1 MVLFTAD
8 YIFRESQVESWTP
21 TAGYT
26 APSPSLPDGWASRCI
41 SMIQISH
48 SQNIP
53 YCIQGTDVA
62 HPGVASQD
70 PEDKT
75 EHVYHKYYQVRKHIS
90 DVIILFVPREG
101 GLNGNSKKKFIMEVK
116 TVKTRKSTECCKI
129 WPKSTTIC
137 HKTVLSIREAF
148 IKKK

>member
-1 MVLFTAD
+1 MLFTAD
-8 YIFRESQVESWTP
+8 YIFRESQLESWTP

-90 DVIILFVPREG
+90 DVIIL
-101 GLNGNSKKKFIMEVK
+101 
-116 TVKTRKSTECCKI
+116 
-129 WPKSTTIC
+129 
-137 HKTVLSIREAF
+137 
-148 IKKK
+148 